1 MESLSVN
8 SRDDAILFGLVPTAT
23 PQFKQAYDEAI
34 RQLHRNNSTAAT
46 TGKELSAFE
55 LPNMLKSTKCELR
68 TLAVHVIRLIS
79 IDAQKQGPTGSA
91 WVEIQDALSA
101 GIIPALF
108 EELEDASKALFQ
120 RQRDISC
127 YERLELL
134 ADCLEPLLSRAR

>member
-68 TLAVHVIRLIS
+68 TYFKV
-79 IDAQKQGPTGSA
+79 QMGNEKY
-91 WVEIQDALSA
+91 
-101 GIIPALF
+101 
-108 EELEDASKALFQ
+108 LEFLN
-120 RQRDISC
+120 QRDGPSEGC
-127 YERLELL
+127 LL
-134 ADCLEPLLSRAR
+134 RTLREYSNKN